1 VRAATAARSDGV
13 SEEGDAGAVME
24 ALFES
29 FPDHTTACRTL
40 SQVAPLLGAVHTV
53 PVFSP
58 NLMTWHFA
66 TFFRLTM
73 GVFMS
78 AKPTDAIAM
87 LTAEHR
93 EVKAMFEQ
101 YDQLG
106 DRAKAT
112 KKKLADQ
119 ICNALTLHAAIEEEI
134 FYPALRAASKDAA
147 DLLDEALVEHA
158 GAKDLIAQLQEMDPE
173 DDLYDA
179 KVKVLGEQIDHHVG
193 EEEGE
198 MFPKAKK
205 AGLDLAALGNEMA
218 MRKDE
223 LAATM

>member
-1 VRAATAARSDGV
+1 
-13 SEEGDAGAVME
+13 
-24 ALFES
+24 
-29 FPDHTTACRTL
+29 
-40 SQVAPLLGAVHTV
+40 
-53 PVFSP
+53 
-58 NLMTWHFA
+58 MT
-66 TFFRLTM
+66 
-73 GVFMS
+73 
-78 AKPTDAIAM
+78 KPTDAIAM
-87 LTAEHR
+87 LTADHR

-101 YDQLG
+101 YEGLG
-106 DRAKAT
+106 ERAKAS

-119 ICNALTLHAAIEEEI
+119 ICDALTLHATVEEEI
-134 FYPALRAASKDAA
+134 FYPAVRAAAKDAA

-179 KVKVLGEQIDHHVG
+179 KVKVLGEQIEHHVG

-205 AGLDLAALGNEMA
+205 AGLDLVALGNEMA
-218 MRKDE
+218 LRKDE

>member
-1 VRAATAARSDGV
+1 
-13 SEEGDAGAVME
+13 M
-24 ALFES
+24 
-29 FPDHTTACRTL
+29 TT
-40 SQVAPLLGAVHTV
+40 
-53 PVFSP
+53 
-58 NLMTWHFA
+58 
-66 TFFRLTM
+66 
-73 GVFMS
+73 
-78 AKPTDAIAM
+78 KPTDAIAM
-87 LTAEHR
+87 LTADHR
-93 EVKAMFEQ
+93 EVKAMFEH
-101 YDQLG
+101 YDKLG
-106 DRAKAT
+106 DRANSG

-119 ICNALTLHAAIEEEI
+119 ICTALTLHATVEEEI
-134 FYPALRAASKDAA
+134 FYPALRAASKEAA

-205 AGLDLAALGNEMA
+205 AGLDMAALGSEMA